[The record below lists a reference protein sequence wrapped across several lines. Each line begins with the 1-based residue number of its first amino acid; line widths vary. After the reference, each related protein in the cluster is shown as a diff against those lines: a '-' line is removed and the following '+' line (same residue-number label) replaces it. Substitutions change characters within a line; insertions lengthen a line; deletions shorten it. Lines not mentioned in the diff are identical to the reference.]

1 MAVVSKAYPEGI
13 HSTSLEFEGFF
24 YFTSLVMR
32 VFRNEGILVMR
43 VFFTLLRHPN
53 NQQRISVPLKTKLRA
68 CMDWSAAVQG
78 RKWSLCIMHSAEVII
93 LKWKHLT
100 SYVSMQGNLVRH
112 VCTGRRSDGGFLKGT
127 LSEAEANHD
136 VG

>member
-78 RKWSLCIMHSAEVII
+78 KEM
-93 LKWKHLT
+93 
-100 SYVSMQGNLVRH
+100 VSVYH
-112 VCTGRRSDGGFLKGT
+112 AFCRSDNFEM
-127 LSEAEANHD
+127 EAFDLLCQHAGKSCKTRVYWEKI
-136 VG
+136 